1 MTVGRPDSLRAV
13 FLGTPAFALPS
24 LHAVARTLTVVGVVT
39 QPDRPSGRGRVP
51 APPPVAVA
59 AREMGLRL
67 FQPESLRSAE
77 ALTELSTLRP
87 DLLVTVAYGRLV
99 PSGVLA
105 LPPMGCI
112 NLHPSLLPE
121 YRGAS
126 PIQRAIADGASA
138 TGVTVMYL
146 TEELDAGDIILQRR
160 VAIGPEETAG
170 ELEARLAQE
179 GAALLLL
186 AVGQIARGEAPRH
199 AQDHARATYAG
210 KLSKADGAI
219 QWVRPAQTLVNL
231 VRAMNPWPCAHTTW
245 HGGVLKV
252 WRARVADGQGPPGQV
267 LEAGEAGIRVAA
279 GEGAMA
285 LIEVQPEGGRRMPA
299 SAFAR
304 GHRITAGDRLGEIE
318 TPSGPAPDP
327 AHPLW

>member
-1 MTVGRPDSLRAV
+1 MTVGEMDSLRVV

-24 LHAVARTLTVVGVVT
+24 LHAIARTAAVVGVVT

-51 APPPVAVA
+51 VAPPVAVA

-67 FQPESLRSAE
+67 LQPESLRSAE
-77 ALTELSTLRP
+77 ALAELSALRP

-99 PSGVLA
+99 PGAVLA

-126 PIQRAIADGASA
+126 PIQRAIADGAAA
-138 TGVTVMYL
+138 TGVTVMHL
-146 TEELDAGDIILQRR
+146 AEELDAGDIILQRR

-170 ELEARLAQE
+170 ELEARLALE
-179 GAALLLL
+179 GAVLLLE
-186 AVGQIARGEAPRH
+186 AVGQIARGEACRR

-219 QWVRPAQTLVNL
+219 QWARPAQILVNL

-245 HGGVLKV
+245 RGGVLKV

-267 LEAGEAGIRVAA
+267 LEAGEAGITVAA
-279 GEGAMA
+279 GEGAVA
-285 LIEVQPEGGRRMPA
+285 LVEVQPEGGRRMPA
-299 SAFAR
+299 AAFAR
-304 GHRITAGDRLGEIE
+304 GHRMATGDRLGETE
-318 TPSGPAPDP
+318 APGG
-327 AHPLW
+327 L